1 MKSNTPSWRM
11 KIASFILSGC
21 NSAPRKAWVGRIAA
35 AAALTLSVAFGSGA
49 FSQTM
54 QVHFIDVGQGA
65 ATLIEFPCAAILVD
79 TGGEN
84 NGDFDSNSELL
95 SYLDDFFGRR
105 SDLKNTLH
113 SLILSHPHIDHTRG
127 VKDVLGRY
135 KILNAVTNGQ
145 EEGSGKSGQI
155 ALHRRASASE
165 SGEGDQIGFVPARL
179 DDIPANRGFTNSVV
193 DPVSCPTIDP
203 KITLLWGSLG
213 DNTLGWKQSAFN
225 NLNNHSAI
233 VRVDFGQSSILIQGD
248 LEESAIPDFVA
259 HYRNSNLLAADVYQ
273 VGHHGS
279 ANGTT
284 DELLQAVAPKI
295 AVMAMGPDTRQ
306 ATFSAWGFGHPRKT
320 TVDRLQRFVSTSRK
334 EVTVDVATGQHQFQ
348 PQVIRKAIYGTGWDG
363 TVVLEADTDGG
374 WRVVP
379 PTVVASA
386 DKIDINTARAEELV
400 GLPMIGESRANA
412 IVDYR
417 NRNGR
422 FTTVDKL
429 LEVKGIGPATLTG
442 IRSRVTVSTGD
453 ARMAR
458 EAVQPPAIVKADV
471 PPPVVSAG
479 STSGRVEIVLANG
492 RRVIVDAGV
501 DIIALARLVAALE
514 KP

>member
-1 MKSNTPSWRM
+1 MPIHQFWSSFIGTETPHLAGRGQRMKTVTSWRVTTTSLTSS
-11 KIASFILSGC
+11 ANPVLSKPC
-21 NSAPRKAWVGRIAA
+21 VGQIAA
-35 AAALTLSVAFGSGA
+35 AAALALSLAFASA
-49 FSQTM
+49 ASSQTM

-135 KILNAVTNGQ
+135 KVLNAVTNGQ

-165 SGEGDQIGFVPARL
+165 SGEGDPSGFVAARL
-179 DDIPANRGFTNSVV
+179 DDIRANRGFTNSVL

-203 KITLLWGSLG
+203 KIKLLWGSLD
-213 DNTLGWKQSAFN
+213 DNSLGWKPSVFK

-248 LEESAIPDFVA
+248 LEETAIPDFVA
-259 HYRNSNLLAADVYQ
+259 HYRNSNRLAADVYQ

-284 DELLQAVAPKI
+284 DELLQAIAPKI
-295 AVMAMGPDTRQ
+295 AVLAMGPDTRQ

-320 TVDRLQRFVSTSRK
+320 TIDRLQRFVSASRS

-348 PQVIRKAIYGTGWDG
+348 PQVIRQAIYGTGWDG
-363 TVVLEADTDGG
+363 TVVLEADANGG
-374 WRVVP
+374 W
-379 PTVVASA
+379 
-386 DKIDINTARAEELV
+386 
-400 GLPMIGESRANA
+400 
-412 IVDYR
+412 
-417 NRNGR
+417 
-422 FTTVDKL
+422 
-429 LEVKGIGPATLTG
+429 
-442 IRSRVTVSTGD
+442 
-453 ARMAR
+453 
-458 EAVQPPAIVKADV
+458 
-471 PPPVVSAG
+471 
-479 STSGRVEIVLANG
+479 
-492 RRVIVDAGV
+492 
-501 DIIALARLVAALE
+501 
-514 KP
+514 